1 MRINITHDE
10 IIASMSKIEPGLNK
24 YIALMSY
31 KEKNANWFDNMEFRR
46 KFNGFYRVRRSAD
59 SWQPFFY
66 TIMKDA
72 VNQPH
77 SYSDVLEKL
86 YKATNRVEASFASKL
101 FATVNPDAPVIDAE
115 VLRNLDLRLPSNQ
128 KPAATR
134 ISLIV
139 DIYQEMRDCFNQYV
153 LTESGEFMTK
163 EFRNRFPEANIT
175 PQKILDLVL
184 WQNRSPKQAT
194 NQQ

>member
-1 MRINITHDE
+1 MKINITRDE
-10 IIASMSKIEPGLNK
+10 IITSMDKIEPGLNK

-31 KEKNANWFDNMEFRR
+31 KEKDANWFDNMEFRR

-59 SWQPFFY
+59 SWQPRFY

-77 SYSDVLEKL
+77 SYSDVLNKL

-101 FATVNPDAPVIDAE
+101 YATVNPDAPVIDAE
-115 VLRNLDLRLPSNQ
+115 VLRNLDLRLPSTQ

-139 DIYQEMRDCFNQYV
+139 DIYEEMRDCFNQYV
-153 LTESGEFMTK
+153 STESGDFMTK
-163 EFRNRFPEANIT
+163 EFRNRFPEAHIT

-184 WQNRSPKQAT
+184 WQNRSPKQET